1 MKPPARGVCSLLVV
15 CCWSVMWCADA
26 CRWLGV
32 RPFGWLRF
40 ASPACARPP
49 SLRWGSRRPVW
60 VIGAHAVPCGGV
72 AAAARGPTRSLRSL
86 GGRRRVR
93 GAPPAPFGAAP
104 RPPVVFRPP
113 SGRSSSSPLPRL
125 GRPFRRPL
133 WAAPFSAAVAL
144 RRWSW
149 GPGRAAPFPPP
160 RGSPL
165 FPCFTSSGC
174 SALFGRRLVLGGGCA
189 PLPLALRLN
198 GGNRHN
204 QPTIIKF
211 LIINLLSFNLIPGSF
226 SFSFK

>member
-1 MKPPARGVCSLLVV
+1 MRRRISNIKLSKPAPTHGFSTVCLMYARAHGYARRMVDGAHAVPCGSLGLTPSRVGH
-15 CCWSVMWCADA
+15 WGS
-26 CRWLGV
+26 R
-32 RPFGWLRF
+32 RPFAVRL
-40 ASPACARPP
+40 
-49 SLRWGSRRPVW
+49 GSRRPVW
-60 VIGAHAVPCGGV
+60 VIGAYAVPCGGV

-93 GAPPAPFGAAP
+93 GAPPGPFGPAP
-104 RPPVVFRPP
+104 RPLVVFRPP

-165 FPCFTSSGC
+165 FPCFSSSGC
-174 SALFGRRLVLGGGCA
+174 SALFGRHLVLGGGCA
-189 PLPLALRLN
+189 PLPLALR
-198 GGNRHN
+198 
-204 QPTIIKF
+204 
-211 LIINLLSFNLIPGSF
+211 
-226 SFSFK
+226 